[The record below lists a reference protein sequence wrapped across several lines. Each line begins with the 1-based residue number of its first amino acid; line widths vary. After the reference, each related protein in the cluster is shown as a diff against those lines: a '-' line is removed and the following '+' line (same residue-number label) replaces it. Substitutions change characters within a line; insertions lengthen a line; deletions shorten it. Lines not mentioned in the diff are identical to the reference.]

1 MRKAS
6 GVFPGDNEILFLY
19 QIMVKKNHLTF
30 DNLSRS
36 IIPLEKQLT
45 ISLYIYDNAI
55 ENIHKQR
62 NLRISWISN
71 NSSRNLSN
79 EKIERRLLWRSRG

>member
-1 MRKAS
+1 MGGREWPLRKAS
-6 GVFPGDNEILFLY
+6 GVFLGDNEILLLY
-19 QIMVKKNHLTF
+19 QIMVKKSHLTF

-45 ISLYIYDNAI
+45 ISLYIYDNTI

-71 NSSRNLSN
+71 NSSRNLS
-79 EKIERRLLWRSRG
+79 S